1 MKILTSSFNMNPPR
15 LSVTYF
21 DDNNKLKQFGADS
34 IQIEKYVKESEYK
47 TLDSL
52 VNDFINDKDN
62 TFTKFLLH
70 FRRKDKDEIQS
81 IVDKVDEE
89 IDITKVA
96 PTLQNFIIKITND
109 INVDDNVVLAWTKF
123 ARKLQRNV
131 DPYIR
136 SQLFNFLNYLIDTE
150 NSLALTPEGN
160 FIGYK
165 GIQKNYL
172 SSRAGNGFVDGV
184 EYKNTQIPN
193 KPGTIVSM
201 NRHEVQAD
209 PDQTC
214 SFGLHV
220 GSYSYAKGFQPLVVL
235 VEVNPE
241 NVVSVPSDYNGQK
254 LRCSEYKVIKEVD
267 KPLTEFLY
275 EEKQTSLTDLK
286 DEDFFS
292 ETEEDTNKTLLTN
305 LDDNDSF
312 FSESNRTDLTSLSD
326 DNNFFSEQNEK
337 ENLLTEL
344 SDDEDLFNEKDID
357 IENKTTP
364 RKPKSS
370 RYSGNKYTI

>member
-275 EEKQTSLTDLK
+275 EEKQTSLTDLN

-292 ETEEDTNKTLLTN
+292 ENEEDTNKTLLTN

-312 FSESNRTDLTSLSD
+312 FSENNGTDLTSLSD

-337 ENLLTEL
+337 EILLTEL
-344 SDDEDLFNEKDID
+344 SDDEDFFNEKDID

-364 RKPKSS
+364 RKPKSN
-370 RYSGNKYTI
+370 RYSGNKYII

>member
-1 MKILTSSFNMNPPR
+1 MKILTSSLNMSPPR

-21 DDNNKLKQFGADS
+21 NDKGKLKQFGADS
-34 IQIEKYVKESEYK
+34 TKINEFIEKSDYNSINE
-47 TLDSL
+47 L
-52 VNDFINDKDN
+52 VNDFINKKDE
-62 TFTKFLLH
+62 TFIKFLTY
-70 FRRKDKDEIQS
+70 FNRKDKDEIQS
-81 IVDKVDEE
+81 IVNRVDEE
-89 IDITKVA
+89 IDITKVS
-96 PTLQNFIIKITND
+96 PPLQNFIIKITND
-109 INVDDNVVLAWTKF
+109 INVNDDVVLAWTKF

-136 SQLFNFLNYLIDTE
+136 SQLFDFLDYLINTE
-150 NSLALTPEGN
+150 NSLALTPDGN

-209 PDQTC
+209 PDKTC

-275 EEKQTSLTDLK
+275 EEKQTSLSDLK

-292 ETEEDTNKTLLTN
+292 ETKEDSNKTSLTN
-305 LDDNDSF
+305 LDDNDDF
-312 FSESNRTDLTSLSD
+312 FSESNGTDLTSLSD
-326 DNNFFSEQNEK
+326 DNNFFSEQDEK
-337 ENLLTEL
+337 EILLTEL
-344 SDDEDLFNEKDID
+344 SDDEDFFNEKDID
-357 IENKTTP
+357 IENKTNP
-364 RKPKSS
+364 RKPKTN
-370 RYSGNKYTI
+370 RYSGNKYTT

>member
-292 ETEEDTNKTLLTN
+292 ETEEDTNKTSLTN

-312 FSESNRTDLTSLSD
+312 FSESNGTDLTSLSD

-337 ENLLTEL
+337 GNLLTEL
-344 SDDEDLFNEKDID
+344 SDDEDFFNEKDID

-364 RKPKSS
+364 RKPKSN

>member
-109 INVDDNVVLAWTKF
+109 INVDDNVVLAWKKF

-292 ETEEDTNKTLLTN
+292 ETEEDTNKTSLTN

-312 FSESNRTDLTSLSD
+312 FSESNGTDLTSLSD

>member
-292 ETEEDTNKTLLTN
+292 ETEEDTNKTSLTN

-312 FSESNRTDLTSLSD
+312 FSESNGTDLTSLSD
-326 DNNFFSEQNEK
+326 DNNFFSEQSEK

>member
-123 ARKLQRNV
+123 VRKLQRNV

-292 ETEEDTNKTLLTN
+292 ETEEDTNKTSLTN

-312 FSESNRTDLTSLSD
+312 FSESNGTDLTSLSD

-364 RKPKSS
+364 RKPKSN

>member
-172 SSRAGNGFVDGV
+172 SSRAGNGFVDVV

-292 ETEEDTNKTLLTN
+292 ETEEDTNKTSLTN

-312 FSESNRTDLTSLSD
+312 FSESNGTDLTSLSD

>member
-220 GSYSYAKGFQPLVVL
+220 GSYSYAKDFQPLVVL

-292 ETEEDTNKTLLTN
+292 ETEEDTNKTSLTN

-312 FSESNRTDLTSLSD
+312 FSESNGTDLTSLSD

-357 IENKTTP
+357 IENKITP

>member
-96 PTLQNFIIKITND
+96 TTLQNFIIKITND

-292 ETEEDTNKTLLTN
+292 ETEEDTNKTSLTN

-312 FSESNRTDLTSLSD
+312 FSESNGTNLTSLSD

-337 ENLLTEL
+337 GNLLTEL
-344 SDDEDLFNEKDID
+344 SDDEDFFNEKDID

-364 RKPKSS
+364 RKPKSN

>member
-62 TFTKFLLH
+62 TFTKFLFH

-292 ETEEDTNKTLLTN
+292 ETEEDTNKTSLTN

-312 FSESNRTDLTSLSD
+312 FSESNGTNLTSLSD

-337 ENLLTEL
+337 GNLLTEL
-344 SDDEDLFNEKDID
+344 SDDEDFFNEKDID

-364 RKPKSS
+364 RKPKSN

>member
-292 ETEEDTNKTLLTN
+292 ETEEDTNKTSLTN

-312 FSESNRTDLTSLSD
+312 FSESNGTDLTSLSD

-364 RKPKSS
+364 RKPKSN

>member
-209 PDQTC
+209 PNQTC

-275 EEKQTSLTDLK
+275 EEKQTSLTDLN

-292 ETEEDTNKTLLTN
+292 ENEEDTNKTLLTN

-312 FSESNRTDLTSLSD
+312 FSENNGTNLTSLSD

-337 ENLLTEL
+337 EILLTEL
-344 SDDEDLFNEKDID
+344 SDDEDFFNEKDID

-364 RKPKSS
+364 RKTKSN
-370 RYSGNKYTI
+370 RYSGNKYII

>member
-193 KPGTIVSM
+193 KPGTVVSM

-292 ETEEDTNKTLLTN
+292 EIEEDTNKTSLTN

-312 FSESNRTDLTSLSD
+312 FSESNGTDLTSLSD

-337 ENLLTEL
+337 ENLLIEL

>member
-292 ETEEDTNKTLLTN
+292 ETEEDTNKTSLTN

-312 FSESNRTDLTSLSD
+312 FSESNGTDLTSLSD

>member
-193 KPGTIVSM
+193 KPGTVVSM

-292 ETEEDTNKTLLTN
+292 EIEEDTNKTSLTN

-312 FSESNRTDLTSLSD
+312 FSESNGTDLTSLSD

-364 RKPKSS
+364 RKPKSN

>member
-292 ETEEDTNKTLLTN
+292 ETEEDTDKTSLTN

-312 FSESNRTDLTSLSD
+312 FSESNGTDLTSLSD

-337 ENLLTEL
+337 GNLLTEL
-344 SDDEDLFNEKDID
+344 SDDEDFFNEKDID

-364 RKPKSS
+364 RKTKSS

>member
-136 SQLFNFLNYLIDTE
+136 SQLFNFLDYLIDTE

-193 KPGTIVSM
+193 KPGTVVSM

-292 ETEEDTNKTLLTN
+292 EIEEDTNKTSLTN

-312 FSESNRTDLTSLSD
+312 FSESNGTDLTSLSD

>member
-1 MKILTSSFNMNPPR
+1 MKILTSSFNMSPPR

-109 INVDDNVVLAWTKF
+109 TNVDDNVVLAWTKF

-193 KPGTIVSM
+193 KPGTVVSM

-292 ETEEDTNKTLLTN
+292 EIEEDTNKTSLTN

-312 FSESNRTDLTSLSD
+312 FSESNGTDLTSLSD

-337 ENLLTEL
+337 ENLLIEL

>member
-193 KPGTIVSM
+193 KPGTVVSM

-292 ETEEDTNKTLLTN
+292 EIEEDTNKTSLTN

-312 FSESNRTDLTSLSD
+312 FSESNGTDLTSLSD

>member
-241 NVVSVPSDYNGQK
+241 NVVSVPHDYNGQK

-292 ETEEDTNKTLLTN
+292 ETEEDTNKTSLTN

-312 FSESNRTDLTSLSD
+312 FSESNGTDLTSLSD

-337 ENLLTEL
+337 GNLLTEL
-344 SDDEDLFNEKDID
+344 SDDEYFFNEKDID

-364 RKPKSS
+364 RKPKSN

>member
-109 INVDDNVVLAWTKF
+109 INIDDNVVLAWTKF

-292 ETEEDTNKTLLTN
+292 ETEEDTNKTSLTN

-312 FSESNRTDLTSLSD
+312 FSESNGTNLTSLSD

-337 ENLLTEL
+337 GNLLTEL
-344 SDDEDLFNEKDID
+344 SDDEDFFNEKDID

-364 RKPKSS
+364 RKPKSN

>member
-292 ETEEDTNKTLLTN
+292 ETEEDTNKTSLTN

-312 FSESNRTDLTSLSD
+312 FSECNGTDLTSLSD

>member
-109 INVDDNVVLAWTKF
+109 INVDDNVILAWTKF

-193 KPGTIVSM
+193 KPGTVVSM

-292 ETEEDTNKTLLTN
+292 EIEEDTNKTSLTN

-312 FSESNRTDLTSLSD
+312 FSESNGTDLTSLSD

>member
-1 MKILTSSFNMNPPR
+1 MNPPR

-136 SQLFNFLNYLIDTE
+136 SQLFDFLNYLIDTE

-193 KPGTIVSM
+193 KPGTVVSM

-292 ETEEDTNKTLLTN
+292 EIEEDTNKTSLTN

-312 FSESNRTDLTSLSD
+312 FSESNGTDLTSLSD

-337 ENLLTEL
+337 ENLLIEL

>member
-193 KPGTIVSM
+193 KPGTVVSM

-292 ETEEDTNKTLLTN
+292 ETEEDTNKTSLTN

-312 FSESNRTDLTSLSD
+312 FSESNGTDLTSLSD

>member
-209 PDQTC
+209 PNQTC

-275 EEKQTSLTDLK
+275 EEKQTSLTDLN

-292 ETEEDTNKTLLTN
+292 ENEEDTNKTLLTN
-305 LDDNDSF
+305 IDDNDSF
-312 FSESNRTDLTSLSD
+312 FSENNSTDLTSLSD

-337 ENLLTEL
+337 EILLTEL
-344 SDDEDLFNEKDID
+344 SDDEDFFNEKDID

-364 RKPKSS
+364 RKPKSN
-370 RYSGNKYTI
+370 RYSGNKYII

>member
-172 SSRAGNGFVDGV
+172 SSRAGNGFVDEV

-209 PDQTC
+209 PNQTC

-275 EEKQTSLTDLK
+275 EEKQTSLTDLN

-292 ETEEDTNKTLLTN
+292 EKEEDTNKTLLTN

-312 FSESNRTDLTSLSD
+312 FSENNGTDLTSLSD
-326 DNNFFSEQNEK
+326 DNNFFSEQNKK
-337 ENLLTEL
+337 EILLTEL
-344 SDDEDLFNEKDID
+344 SDDEDFFNEKDID
-357 IENKTTP
+357 IENKTIP
-364 RKPKSS
+364 RKPKSN

>member
-1 MKILTSSFNMNPPR
+1 MNPPR

-209 PDQTC
+209 PNQTC

-275 EEKQTSLTDLK
+275 EEKQTSLTDLN

-292 ETEEDTNKTLLTN
+292 ENEEDTNKTLLTN
-305 LDDNDSF
+305 IDDNDSF
-312 FSESNRTDLTSLSD
+312 FSENNGTDLTSLSD

-337 ENLLTEL
+337 EILLTEL
-344 SDDEDLFNEKDID
+344 SDDEDFFNEKDID

-364 RKPKSS
+364 RKPKSN
-370 RYSGNKYTI
+370 RYSGNKYII

>member
-1 MKILTSSFNMNPPR
+1 MKILTSSLNMSPPR

-21 DDNNKLKQFGADS
+21 NDKGKLKQFGADS
-34 IQIEKYVKESEYK
+34 TKINEFIEKSDYNSINE
-47 TLDSL
+47 L
-52 VNDFINDKDN
+52 VNDFINKKDE
-62 TFTKFLLH
+62 TFIKFLTY
-70 FRRKDKDEIQS
+70 FNRKDKDEIQS
-81 IVDKVDEE
+81 IVNRVDEE
-89 IDITKVA
+89 IDITKVS

-109 INVDDNVVLAWTKF
+109 INVNDDVVLAWTKF

-136 SQLFNFLNYLIDTE
+136 SQLFDFLNYLINNE

-172 SSRAGNGFVDGV
+172 SSRSGNGFVDGV

-193 KPGTIVSM
+193 KPGTTISM

-209 PDQTC
+209 PSQTC

-254 LRCSEYKVIKEVD
+254 LRCSEYKVIKEV
-267 KPLTEFLY
+267 KGPLKEFLFN
-275 EEKQTSLTDLK
+275 EKETSLDNLVDNKFFTEDNNKFNGTSLESLSNN
-286 DEDFFS
+286 DELFS
-292 ETEEDTNKTLLTN
+292 ETENNGTDLSKLKDNDNFFSEDSGTLLSDIGN
-305 LDDNDSF
+305 DDIF
-312 FSESNRTDLTSLSD
+312 FSES
-326 DNNFFSEQNEK
+326 
-337 ENLLTEL
+337 
-344 SDDEDLFNEKDID
+344 
-357 IENKTTP
+357 
-364 RKPKSS
+364 
-370 RYSGNKYTI
+370 

>member
-292 ETEEDTNKTLLTN
+292 ETEEDTNKTSLTN

-312 FSESNRTDLTSLSD
+312 FSESNGTNLTSLSD

-337 ENLLTEL
+337 GNLLTEL
-344 SDDEDLFNEKDID
+344 SDDEDFFNEKDID

-364 RKPKSS
+364 RKPKSN

>member
-172 SSRAGNGFVDGV
+172 
-184 EYKNTQIPN
+184 
-193 KPGTIVSM
+193 
-201 NRHEVQAD
+201 
-209 PDQTC
+209 
-214 SFGLHV
+214 
-220 GSYSYAKGFQPLVVL
+220 
-235 VEVNPE
+235 
-241 NVVSVPSDYNGQK
+241 
-254 LRCSEYKVIKEVD
+254 
-267 KPLTEFLY
+267 
-275 EEKQTSLTDLK
+275 
-286 DEDFFS
+286 
-292 ETEEDTNKTLLTN
+292 
-305 LDDNDSF
+305 
-312 FSESNRTDLTSLSD
+312 
-326 DNNFFSEQNEK
+326 
-337 ENLLTEL
+337 
-344 SDDEDLFNEKDID
+344 
-357 IENKTTP
+357 
-364 RKPKSS
+364 
-370 RYSGNKYTI
+370 